1 MSLKV
6 PHTNLWELKLAGISR
21 VDPIRVLFSFAPVLP
36 AVIAN
41 FCPQLNWLVTLEAP
55 AAALVLET
63 SLTTSRIIRVPRR
76 GACWASAEHRRHCGG
91 REDGDQRCRAVG
103 AAKLPHR
110 GGES

>member
-1 MSLKV
+1 M
-6 PHTNLWELKLAGISR
+6 WELTLAGISR

-41 FCPQLNWLVTLEAP
+41 FCPQLNWLVTLETP

-63 SLTTSRIIRVPRR
+63 ILTASHIIGIPRR
-76 GACWASAEHRRHCGG
+76 GACWASTKLRRHCYG
-91 REDGDQRCRAVG
+91 REEGDKRCCAVG
-103 AAKLPHR
+103 TAKSPYR